1 MLKRFVITGGP
12 GFGKT
17 TIINRLEALGYNCFH
32 EFSRSLKLEEAKKL
46 GGSISWTKLDERS
59 QDDFS
64 LKVCKRRIEQYIAAP
79 LETVSFYD
87 RGIPDVVAY
96 LHMAKQP
103 ISSFYNEVITGHN
116 YEKKVFLTP
125 PWKEIF
131 VNDNERIES
140 YDEAVVAHRHLQQ
153 TYQNLGYTTLDVP
166 CIDVEGRINYIL
178 NEVKA

>member
-17 TIINRLEALGYNCFH
+17 TIINRLEAMGYNCFH

-64 LKVCKRRIEQYIAAP
+64 LKVCKRRIEQYLAAP
-79 LETVSFYD
+79 ENELSFYD

-96 LHMAKQP
+96 LKMAKQP
-103 ISSFYNEVITGHN
+103 ISSFYNEIISSHS
-116 YEKKVFLTP
+116 YETKLFLTP
-125 PWKEIF
+125 PWQEIF
-131 VNDNERIES
+131 RNDNERIES
-140 YDEAVVAHRHLQQ
+140 YDEAVVAHRHLQH
-153 TYQNLGYTTLDVP
+153 TYEELGYTTLDIP
-166 CIDVEGRINYIL
+166 CIDVEGRIQFIIDEIN
-178 NEVKA
+178 K